1 MSEPSSHADR
11 ANQARGAA
19 PGPPKQPATSSANAP
34 PPPRITDTPASGRRV
49 SNDPHAVRRVESSD
63 PHAPGSAF
71 GDRDPT
77 PPRQRGRKRPW
88 ALITISIV
96 SFLLLLG
103 VSAVAVYLYQTTE
116 AWEDRSTALTSRVQD
131 LANEVATVSE
141 ELDATAQALDRTETQ
156 LDNARDRITEL
167 ADEKAQLGDEHAVQQ
182 RLVEYQEHVSE
193 ISANVLS
200 ALDECIDGQTRVIE
214 YLEDPE
220 RYDEDDVER
229 VQEEV
234 DDYCAEATRASEELV
249 EELSE

>member
-1 MSEPSSHADR
+1 MSEPSSHPDR
-11 ANQARGAA
+11 ADHAPGAA
-19 PGPPKQPATSSANAP
+19 PGPPKPPATSNASAP
-34 PPPRITDTPASGRRV
+34 PPPRPTDAPASTPGV
-49 SNDPHAVRRVESSD
+49 SNDPAAGRRADSNDVN
-63 PHAPGSAF
+63 APGSAF
-71 GDRDPT
+71 ADHPT

-116 AWEDRSTALTSRVQD
+116 AWEGRSTALTSRVQD

-141 ELDATAQALDRTETQ
+141 ELEATAQALDRTETQ

>member
-116 AWEDRSTALTSRVQD
+116 AWEDRSTALTSRAQA

-141 ELDATAQALDRTETQ
+141 ELDATAQALERTETQ

-167 ADEKAQLGDEHAVQQ
+167 ADAKATLGAENAVPQ
-182 RLVEYQEHVSE
+182 RRVE
-193 ISANVLS
+193 
-200 ALDECIDGQTRVIE
+200 
-214 YLEDPE
+214 
-220 RYDEDDVER
+220 
-229 VQEEV
+229 
-234 DDYCAEATRASEELV
+234 
-249 EELSE
+249 